1 MALRSTGSKTARR
14 RANTLVRRVHC
25 VSRSDFD
32 FDFIEF
38 EPDPLTQPRLHP
50 RSGERRYSFDCSRA
64 ERDDELAHLGTA
76 GWVTPRHMALTP
88 CCAGSRQLLA
98 AWLEFR
104 NKPAPLP

>member
-64 ERDDELAHLGTA
+64 ERDDELAHVGTA
-76 GWVTPRHMALTP
+76 GWVTAETYGTHPVLRRFSPIA
-88 CCAGSRQLLA
+88 SSLA
-98 AWLEFR
+98 
-104 NKPAPLP
+104 